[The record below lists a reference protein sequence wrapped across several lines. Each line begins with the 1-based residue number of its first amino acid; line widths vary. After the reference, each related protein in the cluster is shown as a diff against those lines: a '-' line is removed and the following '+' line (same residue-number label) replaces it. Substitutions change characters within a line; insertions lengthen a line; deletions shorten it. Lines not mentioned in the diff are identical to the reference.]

1 MPDQSSWNGNP
12 VNDIDIEIDIAAL
25 SQALLQD
32 QKFIDAVA
40 KAVRNQLLKDAR
52 TMKTLFAQWGGT
64 SK

>member
-1 MPDQSSWNGNP
+1 MQGEGTWNGQP
-12 VNDIDIEIDIAAL
+12 VNDIEIQIDINILADR
-25 SQALLQD
+25 LLHN

-40 KAVRNQLLKDAR
+40 KAVRNQMLKDVR

>member
-1 MPDQSSWNGNP
+1 MDGQGTWNGQP
-12 VNDIDIEIDIAAL
+12 VNDIEIQIDINILADR
-25 SQALLQD
+25 LLHN

-40 KAVRNQLLKDAR
+40 KSVRNQMLKDVR

>member
-64 SK
+64 K

>member
-1 MPDQSSWNGNP
+1 MANESSWTGNP
-12 VNDIDIEIDIAAL
+12 VNDVEVEIDIAVL
-25 SQALLQD
+25 SQALMQD

-40 KAVRNQLLKDAR
+40 KSVRNQMLKDVR

>member
-1 MPDQSSWNGNP
+1 MTDMSSWNGQP
-12 VNDIDIEIDIAAL
+12 VNDIEVDLDIKVL

-64 SK
+64 K